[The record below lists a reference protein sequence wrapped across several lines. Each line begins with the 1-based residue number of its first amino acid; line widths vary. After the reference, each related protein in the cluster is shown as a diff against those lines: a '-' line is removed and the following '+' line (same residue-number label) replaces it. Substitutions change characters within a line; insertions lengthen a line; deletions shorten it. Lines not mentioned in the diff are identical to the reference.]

1 MASRLQRMAIFTG
14 LLSPPILAGSCL
26 AYAFSGW
33 IGVTAVVL
41 AGGVC
46 WLGGLI
52 SEWIASGQEAPDR
65 VVLCVVGGMLPRMGI
80 PLIVCF
86 FVYLRGGVLVEAGF
100 VYYILVFYL
109 ITLVVDVGLFFRY
122 RRPDAA

>member
-1 MASRLQRMAIFTG
+1 MAGRLRRMAIFTG
-14 LLSPPILAGSCL
+14 LLPPPILAGSCL

-33 IGVTAVVL
+33 IGVTAAVL

-52 SEWIASGQEAPDR
+52 SLWIASGQEAPDK
-65 VVLCVVGGMLPRMGI
+65 VLLCVVGGMLPRMGI
-80 PLIVCF
+80 PLMVCF

-100 VYYILVFYL
+100 VYYILVFHL
-109 ITLVVDVGLFFRY
+109 VTLVVDVGLFFRY